1 MPGRRQTV
9 AAMELPDTTYVTVG
23 DAEVAYQVI
32 GEGPRDLFFAILSA
46 DTSISFGRHRS
57 QQGS

>member
-1 MPGRRQTV
+1 
-9 AAMELPDTTYVTVG
+9 MELPDTTYVTVG